1 MADRIQA
8 NPTRFTC
15 RMLCLLTLLAT
26 TAMAA
31 NNAPA
36 PSKISTAEEKTVEG
50 GASDGEKPLT
60 AIIRQ
65 VRGQV
70 QVRPDAK
77 SKWVAAKTGMQLT
90 QGAEFRTGLRSQVA
104 FEIPPGEMIALDRL
118 GVVKLIQAV
127 RRKNKIKTDIGMPYG
142 RAAYTVEAAGEEHES
157 TMHMPGNTLAIRG
170 TGAVMFAQ
178 RPFPPQVTM
187 LYGTASFTTT
197 HRGTVDVT
205 GRQKRSTIPKAAPGE
220 EQAARTAVAEN
231 QGGDTGG
238 PDFLGDLSEPAV
250 CGAGF
255 PGFANLQ
262 GTSTANNNNP
272 DPGTSALQNQSDNL
286 NNHFG
291 NTDTEGNLKIAF
303 PGGSPGGTGGFSP
316 NNTTV
321 PTVPTGPTE
330 PMEPP
335 TVHGMLE
342 IMLTWQ
348 GDLDLDLLWRTPNG
362 FAISPSPNAS
372 PVAMPT
378 SPDGGVAGEDH
389 PGPNGMEY
397 IVFHKSHPTGDHL
410 GTVLAFDGQGS
421 AGFNLQVKRHI
432 YGHPQEIL
440 GNFNGTLDL
449 EEVTEFTE
457 VIYVPETPPIGTA
470 EQMTDMAG
478 RPADMTWR

>member
-1 MADRIQA
+1 
-8 NPTRFTC
+8 
-15 RMLCLLTLLAT
+15 MLCLLTLLAT
-26 TAMAA
+26 TTMAA

-36 PSKISTAEEKTVEG
+36 PSKASPADGKTVEG
-50 GASDGEKPLT
+50 SASGGEKPLT

-70 QVRPDAK
+70 QVRSDAK
-77 SKWVAAKTGMQLT
+77 SKWVAAKTGMRLT

-127 RRKNKIKTDIGMPYG
+127 RQQNKIKTDIGMPYG

-205 GRQKRSTIPKAAPGE
+205 GRQKRRTIPKTAPAS
-220 EQAARTAVAEN
+220 EQVLRAGVPRGQGTAMMAQDHDLAVATGDEESDLLAAAEN
-231 QGGDTGG
+231 PGGNNGG

-262 GTSTANNNNP
+262 GTSTANNNNL

-291 NTDTEGNLKIAF
+291 NTDTESNLKIAF
-303 PGGSPGGTGGFSP
+303 PGSSPGGTGSFSP
-316 NNTTV
+316 NNTTR
-321 PTVPTGPTE
+321 PPGPTG

-335 TVHGMLE
+335 TVYGMLE

-348 GDLDLDLLWRTPNG
+348 GDLDLDLLWRTPND

-397 IVFHKSHPTGDHL
+397 IVFHKSHPTGDHF

-421 AGFNLQVKRHI
+421 AGFNLQIKRHI

-470 EQMTDMAG
+470 DQ
-478 RPADMTWR
+478 